1 MSENITA
8 SAPKPTLEEV
18 GHRFATWR
26 NQRRARSRIPKGLWQ
41 AAVELCA
48 ERPIYQVSS
57 ALRLSYNDLK
67 WRVQRAGGMGLA
79 TQGRHGELGFVEL
92 NFGSWSSPSEC
103 VVEMEAPNGAK
114 MRMDFKEAQKGLDPV
129 ELARAFW
136 RQGL

>member
-1 MSENITA
+1 
-8 SAPKPTLEEV
+8 
-18 GHRFATWR
+18 
-26 NQRRARSRIPKGLWQ
+26 
-41 AAVELCA
+41 
-48 ERPIYQVSS
+48 
-57 ALRLSYNDLK
+57 
-67 WRVQRAGGMGLA
+67 MGLA

>member
-1 MSENITA
+1 MSENNTA

-67 WRVQRAGGMGLA
+67 WRLLPRVVMVNWVL
-79 TQGRHGELGFVEL
+79 
-92 NFGSWSSPSEC
+92 WSLI
-103 VVEMEAPNGAK
+103 
-114 MRMDFKEAQKGLDPV
+114 LDPGAHHRNAW
-129 ELARAFW
+129 LRW
-136 RQGL
+136 KPQTGRR